1 MSTLSFRKIEDAV
14 IMLLKKYGAES
25 ALLFG
30 SYARGDANENSD
42 IDIIVIG
49 GSNFR
54 RTDIFSFAEDLRMIT
69 GRNVDAFEIS
79 EVDVGTPFHETIMR
93 EGVKIA

>member
-1 MSTLSFRKIEDAV
+1 MSTLSFGEIENAV
-14 IMLLKKYGAES
+14 VVLLKKYGAES

-49 GSNFR
+49 GPDFR

-69 GRNVDAFEIS
+69 GRDVDAFEIS